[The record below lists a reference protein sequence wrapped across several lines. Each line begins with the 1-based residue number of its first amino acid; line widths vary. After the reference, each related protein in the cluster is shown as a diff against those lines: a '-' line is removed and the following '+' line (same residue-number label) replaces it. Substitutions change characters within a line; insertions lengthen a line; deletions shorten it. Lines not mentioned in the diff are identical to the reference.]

1 MTSYL
6 TLPRAIFVLHHFLQ
20 RIKAIKQ
27 ILLKHEKSLITA
39 NMAEQKIF
47 RGKVNKLKNEILGL
61 RTSFTHSKAEIENL
75 KEGNCN
81 GSSSLDATRR
91 ADAAIIDGLN
101 LSNLISAIIN
111 MELLIRTELNTT
123 KINIL
128 RKINDYHF
136 EL

>member
-1 MTSYL
+1 
-6 TLPRAIFVLHHFLQ
+6 
-20 RIKAIKQ
+20 
-27 ILLKHEKSLITA
+27 
-39 NMAEQKIF
+39 
-47 RGKVNKLKNEILGL
+47 
-61 RTSFTHSKAEIENL
+61 
-75 KEGNCN
+75 
-81 GSSSLDATRR
+81 LDATRR

-101 LSNLISAIIN
+101 LSNLISAITN